1 MIYLGIGSNL
11 SSRFGNRFTNI
22 NLAVSYL
29 KEKKVNLI
37 KKSSFYESFSY
48 PNKDNPKFIN
58 IVIAVKT
65 TLSPCDLMKTLLS
78 IEEKLGRKRLKK
90 NDPRTCDID
99 IIDYKNKIINS
110 KFNNY
115 ELEIPHQS
123 LDTRNFV
130 LFPLKEICPNWIH
143 PVNKR
148 SIDVLIHNLKK
159 NNNEITK
166 LSENDINS
174 YVK

>member
-110 KFNNY
+110 KFNNF

-148 SIDVLIHNLKK
+148 SIDFLIQNLKK
-159 NNNEITK
+159 NNNDITK
-166 LSENDINS
+166 LSKNDINS

>member
-110 KFNNY
+110 KFNNF

-148 SIDVLIHNLKK
+148 SIDVLIQNLKK
-159 NNNEITK
+159 IIMTLQNYLKMI
-166 LSENDINS
+166 
-174 YVK
+174 

>member
-110 KFNNY
+110 KFNNF

-148 SIDVLIHNLKK
+148 SIDVLIQNFKK
-159 NNNEITK
+159 NNNDITK